1 MSKSHEKAEKLKE
14 ANQQQ
19 DFIMAVKDL
28 EMWMAEV
35 IEMYIEKYQGNQYN
49 CTSDFYRLV
58 R

>member
-35 IEMYIEKYQGNQYN
+35 IEMYIEKYQCN
-49 CTSDFYRLV
+49 CTSDLDRLV